1 MHESEAMFVD
11 WALPDDPA
19 IDAFTSGDREV
30 DDYFRC
36 RRWFNAATGQS
47 KPPTYRFS
55 VRAGGEVVGYA
66 TVALCK
72 KPHPG
77 EDARDKALYLVVYV
91 VGVDRRWQGAPHPER
106 PGETWAMAIFRWL
119 EAKARE
125 DGRCVGLYL
134 RVRAANGRA
143 LAFYQ
148 KVGFSIDPASMAG
161 EARDDALWV
170 MRHRF
175 EG

>member
-1 MHESEAMFVD
+1 MP
-11 WALPDDPA
+11 ALLALSLPQVAPA
-19 IDAFTSGDREV
+19 ARALASPNRSARSPVISSV
-30 DDYFRC
+30 HLL
-36 RRWFNAATGQS
+36 
-47 KPPTYRFS
+47 YRFS

-77 EDARDKALYLVVYV
+77 EDARDKALYLMVYV
-91 VGVDRRWQGAPHPER
+91 VGIDRRWQGVPHPER
-106 PGETWAMAIFRWL
+106 PDDTWAMAIFRWL
-119 EAKARE
+119 EAKSRE

-143 LAFYQ
+143 LAFYR
-148 KVGFSIDPASMAG
+148 KVGFSLDPASMGG